1 MRPLI
6 GPTRATALVLGA
18 VGALGC
24 ASQIDPYIADA
35 DTGTTH
41 ASITI
46 ERSEPANGT
55 GVLRGS
61 VLAGFARM
69 PANLEAR
76 NVMRVVGLASDVP
89 GVGQCRSTM
98 VAADTRPSPMGYVEF
113 MEAGDIRLATTR
125 GATQL
130 SARAFPTITD
140 LISGVVYTTR
150 DRSADALPAGERYDI
165 TVAGNGTLGPLTVNV
180 QAPRAL
186 DAVTVVGVP
195 LAELQSLATAQPIEI
210 TWAPGYSNDVVV
222 AEFAKLDGTAGT
234 VCTFRDDAG
243 RATLPASILEAEGA
257 GGLVLRRVSSHT
269 FVKPGIDRGELRFDF
284 AVRASLTFVR

>member
-1 MRPLI
+1 M
-6 GPTRATALVLGA
+6 RATALVVGA
-18 VGALGC
+18 VVALGC
-24 ASQIDPYIADA
+24 ASQIDPYTADA

-55 GVLRGS
+55 GLLRGS
-61 VLAGFARM
+61 VLAGFARL

-89 GVGQCRSTM
+89 AAGQCRSMT
-98 VAADTRPSPMGYVEF
+98 APAETQPSPMGYVEF
-113 MEAGDIRLATTR
+113 MEAGDIRLSTTR

-150 DRSADALPAGERYDI
+150 DRSADALPTGERYDI

-180 QAPRAL
+180 QAPRGL
-186 DAVTVVGVP
+186 DAVTVAGV
-195 LAELQSLATAQPIEI
+195 AMADLQSLATTQPIDV
-210 TWAPGYSNDVVV
+210 TWAPGDSSSVVV
-222 AEFAKLDGTAGT
+222 AEFARLDGSAGT

-243 RATLPASILEAEGA
+243 RATLPAGILEAEGA

-284 AVRASLTFVR
+284 ALRASLTFVR